1 MAALNFGDGIMKLYT
16 TRLAPNPRRVSWIIA
31 EKNIGDIEIVE
42 VNLLAG
48 EHKQSAYR
56 DRFGLGHL
64 PGLELDDG
72 TCFTETLAIGR
83 YLEAL
88 YPEPNL
94 YGHAAREQVLIEM
107 WTRRAEIYLAN
118 PMMMYVRMTHPAL
131 AALEAPQPEVGAYN
145 KVGAEK
151 FMKAMN
157 RHLEHNEYL
166 AGRFSVADI
175 VGAVGIDFGRL
186 VKYRPPEELAHL
198 NRWLSACL
206 ERPAAKAGL

>member
-1 MAALNFGDGIMKLYT
+1 MKLYT
-16 TRLAPNPRRVSWIIA
+16 TRMAPNPRRVAWVMA
-31 EKNIGDIEIVE
+31 EKNIDTVEIVD

-48 EHKQSAYR
+48 EHRQPEYR
-56 DRFGLGHL
+56 NKFTFGHL

-72 TCFTETLAIGR
+72 TCITETLAIAR

-94 YGHAAREQVLIEM
+94 FGVDAREQAVIEM

-145 KVGAEK
+145 KTGAEK
-151 FMKAMN
+151 LMKALD
-157 RHLEHNEYL
+157 RHLAKSEYL
-166 AGRFSVADI
+166 TDRFSIADI
-175 VGAVGIDFGRL
+175 VAAVGIDFGRL
-186 VKYRPPEELAHL
+186 VKYRPPAEYTHL

-206 ERPAAKAGL
+206 SRPAAKAGL